1 VYCVV
6 ADGLWHART
15 TFDAAT
21 GFAGATCSVRILGPF
36 TPPSADLD
44 GFIENLRDRMVAELG
59 AIRAARDAVSSGA
72 APASAA

>member
-1 VYCVV
+1 VYCIV

-36 TPPSADLD
+36 QPPASNTDDFID
-44 GFIENLRDRMVAELG
+44 GLRERMIAEL
-59 AIRAARDAVSSGA
+59 AAMRAARAASPSGA